1 MVAAFVLAVLVAA
14 FVAFATYFH
23 RLRGPWRAGLM
34 SLRFLWVTGILL
46 LALNP
51 TCNRVESVKTK
62 PLAVVLLDQSAS
74 FRPHQTPLPSS
85 LGEEWDTVYVPFGN
99 DSTTSV
105 DYALERAIRRLA
117 GRPASAVWLQ
127 SDGVV
132 NQGIS
137 LEAAVARLGNPPTFA
152 VVPPDSLP
160 KNGWECVSLRF
171 PEDVVKGENYQGTAV
186 LRHRGPSSAPKK
198 WSLQWG
204 SERIAEGV
212 VPAAQG
218 EKSVVVGFSWR
229 PKTTG
234 VRYLTLL
241 GSGEKKRVRVL
252 ENPPTLVVMG
262 RKMHPDVA
270 YFVSQLTSRR
280 NARVYYQ
287 NEVPTAQDFQA
298 AMWLVTGGQT
308 VVGEERFAGALVRL
322 PNADAVVPSSEWPIW
337 PGEAVS
343 SWASAG
349 QSWYQSSKTKTT
361 DWSSAPLRWEV
372 TEIGY
377 AAASRKVDSA
387 SASLPGALVDR
398 LWSSKQDPAFSIRFP
413 DRIWSKTP
421 SEAVATW
428 PGWTASL
435 ASKYPDVKMELTQGT
450 AEKRVYFTP
459 QDGQLEAV
467 LPAFQPG
474 IVRYTA
480 RGSYGGNAQTTSG
493 EFLVESL
500 PTETVKPGD
509 FKEIRA
515 LAQKTKGAWTWIAE
529 SEALAKKMVA
539 DPRFVPQMSEQK
551 KSRQWR
557 DLWGAFL
564 LAALPLGVEAILRK
578 RRTGRA

>member
-1 MVAAFVLAVLVAA
+1 MVISFAMAFLVAA
-14 FVAFATYFH
+14 LIAFATYFH

-34 SLRFLWVTGILL
+34 SLRFLWVTGIFL

-74 FRPHQTPLPSS
+74 FRPHQTPLPSA

-99 DSTTSV
+99 DTTTSI
-105 DYALERAIRRLA
+105 DLALERAVRRMA

-127 SDGVV
+127 SDGVI

-137 LEAAVARLGNPPTFA
+137 LSAALARLGNPPTFA
-152 VVPPDSLP
+152 VVPSDSLP

-171 PEDVVKGENYQGTAV
+171 PEEVLKGENYQGTAV
-186 LRHRGPSSAPKK
+186 LRHRGTSSAPKN

-204 SERIAEGV
+204 SERIAQGV
-212 VPAAQG
+212 LPAAKG
-218 EKSVVVGFSWR
+218 EQSEAIGFSWR

-234 VRYLTLL
+234 VRFLTII
-241 GSGEKKRVRVL
+241 GADEKKRVRVM
-252 ENPPTLVVMG
+252 EDPPTLVVLG
-262 RKMHPDVA
+262 KKMHPDVA
-270 YFVSQLTSRR
+270 YFVTQLTSRR

-287 NEVPTAQDFQA
+287 NEAPTSQDFQA
-298 AMWLVTGGQT
+298 DIWLVTGGQT
-308 VVGEERFAGALVRL
+308 VVGEERFKGALVRL
-322 PNADAVVPSSEWPIW
+322 PSADAAVPSSEWPIW
-337 PGEAVS
+337 PGESVS
-343 SWASAG
+343 TWAGAG
-349 QSWYQSSKTKTT
+349 QNWYESSKSKTT

-372 TEIGY
+372 SEMGY
-377 AAASRKVDSA
+377 AAASRRVDSA
-387 SASLPGALVDR
+387 SASVPGALVDR
-398 LWSSKQDPAFSIRFP
+398 LWSSKQDPSFSIRFP
-413 DRIWSKTP
+413 DRVWSKTP
-421 SEAVATW
+421 FQAVAAW

-435 ASKYPDVKMELTQGT
+435 ASKYPEVRMELTQGV
-450 AEKRVYFTP
+450 AAKSVYFTP

-474 IVRYTA
+474 IVRYRA
-480 RGSYGGNAQTTSG
+480 RGSYGGTTQETSG

-500 PTETVKPGD
+500 PTETAKPGD

-515 LAQKTKGAWTWIAE
+515 LAQRTKGAWTWITE

-564 LAALPLGVEAILRK
+564 LAALPLGIEAILRK